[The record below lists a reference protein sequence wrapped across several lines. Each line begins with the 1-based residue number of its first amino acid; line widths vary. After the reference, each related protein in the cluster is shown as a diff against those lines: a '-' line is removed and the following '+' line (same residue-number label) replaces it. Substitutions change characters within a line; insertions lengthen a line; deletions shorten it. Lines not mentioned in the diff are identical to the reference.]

1 MVFRP
6 PFSGGREFGGLGLA
20 ASGAGVGAPS
30 VGAVP
35 PARAERFA
43 NPVCE
48 PLWAAFLTLPE
59 GDKHL
64 FLEEVQRHLVQGED
78 RVGLA
83 GTRNALLVGAL
94 RECAQ
99 ALGHSPSIKEYRAY
113 RRETDDRLPP
123 DASIR
128 RWAGGSWNDAL
139 LRARLDAEVE
149 PDVLVVDLGPA
160 FTAQEAIHAIRDC
173 AREGGVVPVLTDYLS
188 WARREDVRRRP
199 GRRPR
204 TVAVFQRL
212 FGGWLPALVAAGLES
227 RPGHESPLPD
237 SIQVRHGRGY
247 RWSDEQLAD
256 TLRAAARDIGRVP
269 TVQAFSHYRQRRL
282 DAAHAEG
289 KAIALP
295 SYTAF
300 LARYRQ
306 WDVALVAAGLEA
318 RGGRAVHSIPGR
330 RRGGRRRIPDEEMI
344 AAIRLCWMEIGEPF
358 TPPRYRD
365 WRLGVLARD
374 EAEGRRPRRIPS
386 YHSIWGRFG
395 TWDAAIDAAL
405 TLDEDDEENG
415 APEDEGAT
423 PAAS

>member
-1 MVFRP
+1 MC
-6 PFSGGREFGGLGLA
+6 A
-20 ASGAGVGAPS
+20 
-30 VGAVP
+30 
-35 PARAERFA
+35 
-43 NPVCE
+43 

-64 FLEEVQRHLVQGED
+64 FLEEVQRHLVQADE
-78 RVGLA
+78 RVGLS
-83 GTRNALLVGAL
+83 ALRDSLLTGAL

-99 ALGHSPSIKEYRAY
+99 ALGHSPSIKEYRTY
-113 RRETDDRLPP
+113 RRETDDRLPS
-123 DASIR
+123 DGSIR
-128 RWAGGSWNDAL
+128 RWAGGSWNEAL

-149 PDVLVVDLGPA
+149 PDVLVIDLGPA
-160 FTAQEAIHAIRDC
+160 FTAEEAIQAMRDC
-173 AREGGVVPVLTDYLS
+173 ATEGGVVPTLIDYLS

-212 FGGWLPALVAAGLES
+212 FGGWLPALVAAGLEA

-237 SIQVRHGRGY
+237 SIQVRVGRGY
-247 RWSDEQLAD
+247 RWNDEQLAE
-256 TLRAAARDIGRVP
+256 TLRAAARDLGRVP

-282 DAAHAEG
+282 DAAHAQG

-318 RGGRAVHSIPGR
+318 RGGRSVHSIPGR
-330 RRGGRRRIPDEEMI
+330 PRGGRRRIPDEEMF
-344 AAIRLCWMEIGEPF
+344 ASIRLCWMEIGEPF
-358 TPPRYRD
+358 TAPRYMD

-374 EAEGRRPRRIPS
+374 RAEGHRPRRIPS

-395 TWDAAIDAAL
+395 TWDVAVDVAL
-405 TLDEDDEENG
+405 ALDEDDEDDAALEEG
-415 APEDEGAT
+415 EPEDGGPT